1 MRLLFCLLYIPA
13 MGILAH
19 MIGEALPRKWF
30 NPEAWPFAPYKF
42 EQNGRIYDKLAVR
55 RWKDRLPDMSKVMHD
70 MTRKSVS
77 MSQGS
82 KHAENVVRETCVA
95 ETVHW
100 VLMLLSWLIYRIYA
114 CTLGAI
120 IAIVYALSHIPF
132 IIIQRYNRP
141 TLLLLAKRLKQR
153 EERILHE
160 NTDIVGEHR

>member
-1 MRLLFCLLYIPA
+1 MRLLLCLLYIPA

-19 MIGEALPRKWF
+19 MVGEALPRRWF
-30 NPEAWPFAPYKF
+30 NPEAWPFAPFKF
-42 EQNGRIYDKLAVR
+42 ERNGRIYDKIGVR
-55 RWKDRLPDMSKVMHD
+55 FWKDKLPDMSKAMPD

-77 MSQGS
+77 MSGGS
-82 KHAENVVRETCVA
+82 AQAENVARETCVA

-100 VLMLLSWLIYRIYA
+100 VLMLLSWIIYRIYA
-114 CTLGAI
+114 CTLGAV

-141 TLLLLAKRLKQR
+141 TLTLLAKRLKQR

-160 NTDIVGEHR
+160 NTDTVG

>member
-30 NPEAWPFAPYKF
+30 NPEAWPFAPFKF
-42 EQNGRIYDKLAVR
+42 ERNGRIYDKLAVR
-55 RWKDRLPDMSKVMHD
+55 QWKDRLPDMSKVMHD

-77 MSQGS
+77 MAQGS
-82 KHAENVVRETCVA
+82 AHAQNVVRETCVA

-100 VLMLLSWLIYRIYA
+100 VLMLLSWIIYRIYA
-114 CTLGAI
+114 CTLGAV
-120 IAIVYALSHIPF
+120 IAVIYALSHIPF

-141 TLLLLAKRLKQR
+141 MLLLLAKRLKQR

-160 NTDIVGEHR
+160 NTDIVG

>member
-30 NPEAWPFAPYKF
+30 NPEAWPFKPFKF
-42 EQNGRIYDKLAVR
+42 ERDGRIYEKLGVR
-55 RWKDRLPDMSKVMHD
+55 IWKDRLPDMSKAMPD

-77 MSQGS
+77 MSGGS
-82 KHAENVVRETCVA
+82 AQAETVAQETCVA
-95 ETVHW
+95 EMVHW
-100 VLMLLSWLIYRIYA
+100 VLMALSWIIYRIYA
-114 CTLGAI
+114 CTLGAA
-120 IAIVYALSHIPF
+120 IAILYALSHIPF

-141 TLLLLAKRLKQR
+141 TLTLLAKRLKQR

-160 NTDIVGEHR
+160 NTDTVG

>member
-1 MRLLFCLLYIPA
+1 MRLLLCLLYIPA

-19 MIGEALPRKWF
+19 MVGEALPRRWF
-30 NPEAWPFAPYKF
+30 NPEAWPFAPFKF
-42 EQNGRIYDKLAVR
+42 EHNGRIYDKVGVR
-55 RWKDRLPDMSKVMHD
+55 FWKDKLPDMSKAMPD

-77 MSQGS
+77 MSGGS
-82 KHAENVVRETCVA
+82 AQAENVARETCVA

-100 VLMLLSWLIYRIYA
+100 VLMLLSWIIYRIYA
-114 CTLGAI
+114 CTLGAV

-141 TLLLLAKRLKQR
+141 TLTLLAKRLKQR

-160 NTDIVGEHR
+160 NTDTVG